1 MNEPD
6 YGTYHHSSREN
17 SEKLREEVKTMSN
30 ATFERLRIDRNKPL
44 SILDVGCGNGFIL
57 SLGALFFPK
66 SLLTGIDPFSGGS
79 LHGSSLS
86 MSRRN
91 MDILGMCERTTII
104 EADLLNDKLWQGRFD
119 LIVSNLV
126 LHNLGRRR
134 FQAYRIIGDM
144 LKSNGYFINVDLFLQ
159 TSAHSD
165 MFLHDMKSVGELFRV
180 EFTIEPTSQ
189 SISFM
194 KYYRLVGFRK
204 FI

>member
-1 MNEPD
+1 
-6 YGTYHHSSREN
+6 
-17 SEKLREEVKTMSN
+17 
-30 ATFERLRIDRNKPL
+30 
-44 SILDVGCGNGFIL
+44 
-57 SLGALFFPK
+57 
-66 SLLTGIDPFSGGS
+66 
-79 LHGSSLS
+79 
-86 MSRRN
+86 

-159 TSAHSD
+159 TSAHYYT
-165 MFLHDMKSVGELFRV
+165 FLHDMKSIGELFRV